1 MAQTTTFKNPTARAL
16 IAGFLAGF
24 LATLIFHQLALGLLW
39 DAGIA
44 RSGPFS
50 TAATP
55 PLGVPAVFSL
65 AFWGGLWGIIFAFC
79 DRRFPRGGGYWATAF
94 LFGAIFPS
102 LGALLI
108 ALPLKGH
115 PVGGGWSAS
124 LLLTAFLVNGA
135 WGIGTGLILKVLES
149 GFGGPHD

>member
-1 MAQTTTFKNPTARAL
+1 MDQKTTFKNPTARAL

-24 LATLIFHQLALGLLW
+24 LATLTFHQIALALLW
-39 DAGIA
+39 NAGIA
-44 RSGPFS
+44 SSGPFS

-55 PLGVPAVFSL
+55 PMGVPAVFSL

-79 DRRFPRGGGYWATAF
+79 DRRFPRGRDYWLTAF
-94 LFGAIFPS
+94 LFGAILPS

-108 ALPLKGH
+108 ALPLKGQ

-124 LLLTAFLVNGA
+124 LLLTAFVVNGA
-135 WGIGTGLILKVLES
+135 WGVGTGMILKALES
-149 GFGGPHD
+149 GFGGPRD